1 MTGSIIRQ
9 DLWPEGCVHLLPRK
23 LHGHPSPNITK
34 ASLCCFHQFHYGQLH
49 KALNERR
56 LSPRAKSNLP
66 ELQDATP
73 TSYGQGLQSRQTN
86 REAIR
91 PLQNVSKVEL
101 ADVWSENGSTYG
113 PKSHTALAPQ
123 HWPSSIQIQTVMY
136 PDHIPR

>member
-1 MTGSIIRQ
+1 MKDGFLQEQSQT
-9 DLWPEGCVHLLPRK
+9 
-23 LHGHPSPNITK
+23 
-34 ASLCCFHQFHYGQLH
+34 Y
-49 KALNERR
+49 
-56 LSPRAKSNLP
+56 LSCRMP
-66 ELQDATP
+66 LQHHTVKG
-73 TSYGQGLQSRQTN
+73 YNQGKQTN

-123 HWPSSIQIQTVMY
+123 HWPSSIQVQTVMY